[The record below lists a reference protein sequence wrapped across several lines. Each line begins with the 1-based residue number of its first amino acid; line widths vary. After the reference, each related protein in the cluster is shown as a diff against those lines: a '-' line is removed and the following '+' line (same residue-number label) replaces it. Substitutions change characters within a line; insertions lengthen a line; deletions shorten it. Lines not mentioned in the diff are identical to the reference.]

1 MRKEFIYIPLM
12 LLLLLVSA
20 CQKEPAELA
29 SPEEKSWVTVHL
41 RATVSEGLK
50 TKATLDD
57 IDRHYLFERDDL
69 LYVVDSDTG
78 GDKLYGFLYLISGA
92 DAMEAVF
99 EGDLMY
105 FDPISKEP
113 GEPEA
118 NYAITATL
126 VSKSQLD
133 ESIYTVSNGKITN
146 ADAPAPT
153 YGNAVTSTFKEA
165 IQKYSHF
172 TGDATYG
179 DPSFS
184 LSQQSAFIVFTFSFN
199 DDLGSGD
206 LTFTMTNNGG
216 TVRTITVTPNSYK
229 QASFVAAFPDQTNLA
244 DATVTISGGGSS
256 LAPRNLR
263 NETLRANRYYNV
275 SKSYVDMTYFT
286 IHAGTEAT
294 NITFNYTD
302 KGIQYSADGTNW
314 ITATNDPINIAAN
327 TSIKVRGIGPFYCI
341 DRSKVPATQKRLFE
355 CDKNCSIY
363 GDIMSLFY
371 TDDSYATK
379 STTLAESAL
388 NGTFKE
394 MTNIDILPG
403 RPLVLSA
410 TTLNNNCYYQTF
422 YGCTGLTNAPDFSNE
437 NGESATTIPRKACYE
452 MFAGCTALQAAPEL
466 PANTVENW
474 GYYGMFRGCTS
485 MITPPSRLASNIP
498 PRNATEADNFEE
510 MFRDCTSLLF
520 APELPASS
528 VPYKGYQLMFSNCT
542 ALLAAPELPATTVA
556 EHAYNRMFGK
566 LDNNTGAGCTSMETG
581 PSELPATVM
590 NTSCYSGMFRGC
602 TSLVEAPDIK
612 AETLANACFQQ
623 MFQDCKVLRKAQ
635 TDFYFTNI
643 ANNSCNK
650 MFMGCLALNNAPNMP
665 NVTGTV
671 GEYGCYDMYNN
682 CGELAT
688 APLAL
693 NALTVGKGGYRGMF
707 QKCIKIKTAPS
718 ISATEVGIEG
728 CRQMF
733 DGCTRLQ
740 TPPTTLPATTLGST
754 AYYQMFNGCSSLKS
768 APVFPTTDATISGT
782 QTCYM
787 MFNNCKSITELSGQ
801 LFGAGST
808 LSTECFRQMFQ
819 NCTSLKTVPQGF
831 LPATTLA
838 ESCYRGMFENTAIER
853 APDLLVET
861 LNANL
866 CYQYMFNKCKSLNY
880 VKCLATNAGDNNGD
894 TYTQNWMNEVPDDA
908 TRTFV
913 RKTGAQWASGKN
925 GIPSNWTIEDYPP
938 TTP

>member
-29 SPEEKSWVTVHL
+29 SPEEKSWATVHL
-41 RATVSEGLK
+41 RATVSGGLK

-92 DAMEAVF
+92 DAIEAVF

-105 FDPISKEP
+105 FNPSTKEP
-113 GEPEA
+113 EEPDSGF
-118 NYAITATL
+118 AISATL
-126 VSKSQLD
+126 VSATQRS
-133 ESIYTVSNGKITN
+133 SGFFTTVSGNDGKIASGPN
-146 ADAPAPT
+146 
-153 YGNAVTSTFKEA
+153 YGNAVAATFKEA
-165 IQKYSHF
+165 VQKYSHF
-172 TGDATYG
+172 TGNATYG
-179 DPSFS
+179 NPTFS
-184 LSQQSAFIVFTFSFN
+184 LCQQSAFLNFQFSFD
-199 DDLGSGD
+199 DDLQTGD
-206 LTFTMTNNGG
+206 LIFSMNNDGSE
-216 TVRTITVTPNSYK
+216 VRSTTVTPDEFK
-229 QASFVAAFPDQTNLA
+229 RASFVAAFPNETALSSA
-244 DATVTISGGGSS
+244 YVTVTGGGLGGGSGVQ
-256 LAPRNLR
+256 RDLR
-263 NETLRANRYYNV
+263 NAMLQANRYYNV
-275 SKSYVDMTYFT
+275 NQCYVDLTYFT
-286 IHAGTEAT
+286 IQAGSAATE
-294 NITFNYTD
+294 ITFNYSTIEYSTD
-302 KGIQYSADGTNW
+302 NGSTWTSAG
-314 ITATNDPINIAAN
+314 ATPTVPLAAGALL
-327 TSIKVRGIGPFYCI
+327 KVRGSGTKY
-341 DRSKVPATQKRLFE
+341 DYNKASKTIFTSTG
-355 CDKNCSIY
+355 NCTIY
-363 GDIMSLFY
+363 GDIMSLF
-371 TDDSYATK
+371 TNH
-379 STTLAESAL
+379 TTFGEDGAL
-388 NGTFKE
+388 RGAFKN
-394 MTNIDILPG
+394 MTNIDIPPG
-403 RPLVLSA
+403 RPLLLSA
-410 TTLNNNCYYQTF
+410 TDLNKNNCYEEMF
-422 YGCTGLTNAPDFSNE
+422 LGCTGLTYPPEFRDKNGNSAP
-437 NGESATTIPRKACYE
+437 TITRKACLN
-452 MFAGCTALQAAPEL
+452 MFSGCTSLKEAPEL
-466 PANTVENW
+466 PATTVNDL
-474 GYYGMFRGCTS
+474 GYYGMFKGCTS
-485 MITPPSRLASNIP
+485 LEIP
-498 PRNATEADNFEE
+498 PIKLAQTVNNPTNNIDGGSCRE
-510 MFRDCTSLLF
+510 MFSGCTSLRY
-520 APELPASS
+520 APELPATS
-528 VPYKGYQLMFSNCT
+528 VPVGGYYSMFSGCT
-542 ALLAAPELPATTVA
+542 SLLAAPELPATTVA
-556 EHAYNRMFGK
+556 TSGYYKMFE
-566 LDNNTGAGCTSMETG
+566 NCSAMVTG
-581 PSELPATVM
+581 PSELPATTM
-590 NTSCYSGMFRGC
+590 TANCYYAMFSGC
-602 TSLVEAPDIK
+602 SS
-612 AETLANACFQQ
+612 LANAPEIKATTLAGSCFYQ

-665 NVTGTV
+665 NVTGTI
-671 GEYGCYDMYNN
+671 GENGCQDMYNN
-682 CGELAT
+682 CGELVT
-688 APLAL
+688 APSAL
-693 NALTVGKGGYRGMF
+693 NASTVGKNGYRGMF
-707 QKCIKIKTAPS
+707 LKCLRIKTAPS
-718 ISATEVGIEG
+718 ISATKVGIDG

-740 TPPTTLPATTLGST
+740 TPPPTLPATTLEST

-808 LSTECFRQMFQ
+808 LSKECFRQMFQ

-866 CYQYMFNKCKSLNY
+866 CYQYMFNKCKGLNY
-880 VKCLATNAGDNNGD
+880 VKCLATNAGDNNGE